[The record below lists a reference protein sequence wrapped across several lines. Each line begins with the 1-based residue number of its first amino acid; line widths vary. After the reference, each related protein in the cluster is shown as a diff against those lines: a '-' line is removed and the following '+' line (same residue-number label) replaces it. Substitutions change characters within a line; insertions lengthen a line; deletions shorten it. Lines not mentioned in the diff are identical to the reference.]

1 MAKKVNRNL
10 VVALDIGTSK
20 VNALVGEIQA
30 DGIEV
35 VGVGTYPSSGLKRG
49 VVVNIEATVNSIQQ
63 AVGDA
68 EHMVGSPIRHVY
80 AGIAG
85 NHIRSLNSHGI
96 VAIADQEV
104 TQDDVLR
111 VIDAARAVAI
121 PADQKILHI
130 LPQEFIVDH
139 QGGIREPIGM
149 SGVRLE
155 AKVHMVTGAASAA
168 QNIIKCVQRCGL
180 EVSEII
186 LEQLASSHAV
196 LTQDEKELGV
206 CLVDIGGGTTDI
218 AIFHGGSIRYTS
230 VIPIAGDQVTHDI
243 AVALRISTCNAEQ
256 IKKKYACALA
266 DLDTDG
272 DDLIEV
278 PSGIGDRLM
287 RSINKRMLTEVVG
300 ARYEELFMLIR
311 AELQKSG
318 FKDHVTAGIVLTGG
332 ASNVIGCC
340 ELAEAAFK
348 LPARIGLPQYVKGP
362 HEIISNGIYATG
374 VGLLL
379 YGYQHHHEQNKPV
392 STKFRGVLSRMKGW
406 FRDNF

>member
-1 MAKKVNRNL
+1 MARKVNRKL
-10 VVALDIGTSK
+10 VIGLDIGTSK
-20 VNALVGEIQA
+20 VNALVGEIK
-30 DGIEV
+30 GNEVEV
-35 VGVGTYPSSGLKRG
+35 VGLGTHPSTGLKRG
-49 VVVNIEATVNSIQQ
+49 VVVNIDATTNAIAR
-63 AVGDA
+63 AVSDA
-68 EHMVGSPIRHVY
+68 EVMVGAPIRSVY

-96 VAIADQEV
+96 VAIGEQEV

-186 LEQLASSHAV
+186 LEQLASSHSI
-196 LTQDEKELGV
+196 LMQDEKELGV
-206 CLVDIGGGTTDI
+206 CLIDIGGGTMDI
-218 AIFHGGSIRYTS
+218 AIFSRGAIRYTS
-230 VIPIAGDQVTHDI
+230 VIPVAGDQVTHDI
-243 AVALRISTCNAEQ
+243 AVALRISIQHAEK
-256 IKKKYACALA
+256 IKRQYACALPEYVNA
-266 DLDTDG
+266 NDEPIELSNLD
-272 DDLIEV
+272 E
-278 PSGIGDRLM
+278 RLG
-287 RSINKRMLTEVVG
+287 RSINRRILAEVVH
-300 ARYEELFMLIR
+300 ARYEELFQL
-311 AELQKSG
+311 AALEVQKSG
-318 FKDHVTAGIVLTGG
+318 LRGEIISGVVLTGG
-332 ASNVIGCC
+332 ASNVPGCC

-348 LPARIGLPQYVKGP
+348 LPVRLGVPQYVKAPQEVMSDGM
-362 HEIISNGIYATG
+362 YATG

-379 YGYQHHHEQNKPV
+379 YGCQHQQEHKPKDIKIHTIV
-392 STKFRGVLSRMKGW
+392 GKIKRW